1 MPGKA
6 ALLQKHD
13 DDVVIVSAVRS
24 AITKVRPVAP
34 LLHGTVFDDAI
45 LGQERWFQGHQT

>member
-1 MPGKA
+1 MAATQTSNGKA

-24 AITKVRPVAP
+24 AITKVRF
-34 LLHGTVFDDAI
+34 GF
-45 LGQERWFQGHQT
+45 ENS